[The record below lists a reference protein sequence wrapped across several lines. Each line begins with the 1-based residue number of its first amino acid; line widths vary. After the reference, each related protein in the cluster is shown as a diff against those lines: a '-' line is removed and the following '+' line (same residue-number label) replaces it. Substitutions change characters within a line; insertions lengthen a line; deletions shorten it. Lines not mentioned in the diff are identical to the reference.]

1 MRPLNARPGRVPR
14 SELLGRLLA
23 AGPLQR
29 LVMLTR
35 LQPDDPRLLLR
46 LRAPRPRR
54 TRRAILA
61 GEPRLE
67 NHAILWVRVGEPG
80 NALLPCRAGHHL
92 SVPVHDEAPLV
103 EALTSAGL
111 PAGVLGDRADDGH
124 AIRALALDEDVSVG
138 VTLVD
143 QVLPR

>member
-29 LVMLTR
+29 LVLLTR

-46 LRAPRPRR
+46 LRALRPRR

-61 GEPRLE
+61 GEPRLV
-67 NHAILWVRVGEPG
+67 NHAVLWIRVGEPG
-80 NALLPCRAGHHL
+80 DALFARWQVTTCGSQSTTKLPLSKPSPARACQLGSSATGPTMATPYSRWL
-92 SVPVHDEAPLV
+92 STRTWA
-103 EALTSAGL
+103 
-111 PAGVLGDRADDGH
+111 
-124 AIRALALDEDVSVG
+124 SV
-138 VTLVD
+138 
-143 QVLPR
+143 

>member
-1 MRPLNARPGRVPR
+1 MCPLDARPGRVPR
-14 SELLGRLLA
+14 PEFLGRLRA

-46 LRAPRPRR
+46 LRASRPRW

-61 GEPRLE
+61 REPRLE
-67 NHAILWVRVGEPG
+67 DHAVLWIRVGEPG
-80 NALLPCRAGHHL
+80 DALLARRASHYLPVPIHH
-92 SVPVHDEAPLV
+92 EAPLV
-103 EALTSAGL
+103 KTRAGAGL

-124 AIRALALDEDVSVG
+124 AILTLALDENVSIG

-143 QVLPR
+143 QV